1 PRGAPPARACAR
13 RAWRAA
19 RRASL
24 RGWSTPV
31 RHCRSRSGS
40 SRRSTSK
47 RLSSGR
53 AVATIDRGMR
63 PGRRPMLAAR
73 MPRLALDLVR
83 LARPYDWAKSVFV
96 LLPVPF
102 ALRAGAS
109 LSLGTFALG
118 VAAFSLVAS
127 GVYVLNDLR
136 DVEADRAHPKKRS
149 RPIASGAV
157 SPGVAVVWGVA
168 LL

>member
-1 PRGAPPARACAR
+1 
-13 RAWRAA
+13 
-19 RRASL
+19 
-24 RGWSTPV
+24 
-31 RHCRSRSGS
+31 
-40 SRRSTSK
+40 

-127 GVYVLNDLR
+127 VVCVLIDLR
-136 DVEADRAHPKKRS
+136 DAEADRAHPTKRS

-168 LL
+168 LLAAAFGLAAATGHRAVVDYLLVYVAMNAFYTLAGKQIP